1 MRKIYGALKFSF
13 QLIYRSSKFQIL
25 LFFFFRIISDLT
37 ILASVYL
44 FKDILNSLVSFID
57 LKNLFFESVLPYILV
72 LVISQLSLTIMSIC
86 YESIVQ
92 KADREYSCNIMK
104 ILSESPISYL
114 DTSSGRDTVA
124 EVKFLK
130 SMVINLPNQL
140 FHAITSVV
148 TFIISMR
155 ELIGFNYNV
164 IALFMIFTIPGIICR
179 FYFQNKEDQFRI
191 KKSADT
197 RKFSYYRW
205 VLTDSLPAKDV
216 RMYNLADDIKE
227 RYNEEKSYY
236 IKDSF
241 CLDRNKSFFSFIAE
255 LFIILSE
262 IIFTY
267 FVVGQALDGNI
278 LIGDVA
284 LYIGLI
290 GSASASFQN
299 LAGSFLH
306 GIVNSSKNI
315 QKAICFF
322 TTSKG
327 SDESIK
333 RSIEGFSSIVFDNV
347 YFKYPLSDK
356 YVLSGIS
363 FTLNKGDRL
372 SIIGVNGSGKS
383 TIIKLMLGFYQ
394 VDSGRILINGY
405 SLYDYDIVDVRR
417 MFSVLFQAFVQYPL
431 SLKDNIVLGDYEKHD
446 NDVEIINAMK
456 KSGIYSEIMPKVNND
471 INRSMTRRFDD
482 YGIEL
487 SKGQWQKLALART
500 YFKNA
505 PIIILDEP
513 SASLDAK
520 AEDDIFENFKNIS
533 SSKTG
538 IMISHRISSSK
549 IANKIIVINDGKVVE
564 QGTHSTLLALNGLYA
579 KLYNLQKEKYMLK
592 NEQ

>member
-1 MRKIYGALKFSF
+1 MRKIYDALKFSF

-25 LFFFFRIISDLT
+25 LFFFFRLISDLT

-44 FKDILNSLVSFID
+44 FRDILNSLVSFIN
-57 LKNLFFESVLPYILV
+57 LKNLFFESILPYILV
-72 LVISQLSLTIMSIC
+72 LVVSQLSLTIMSIC

-104 ILSESPISYL
+104 TLSESPISYL

-130 SMVINLPNQL
+130 SIVINLPNQL
-140 FHAITSVV
+140 LHAITSIV

-155 ELIGFNYNV
+155 ELIGFNYIV

-205 VLTDSLPAKDV
+205 ILTDSLPAKDV

-236 IKDSF
+236 LKDSF
-241 CLDRNKSFFSFIAE
+241 CLDRNKAFFSFIAE
-255 LFIILSE
+255 LFIIFSD

-322 TTSKG
+322 TTSKC
-327 SDESIK
+327 SDKPIK
-333 RSIEGFSSIVFDNV
+333 RSLGSFSSIVFDNV
-347 YFKYPLSDK
+347 YFKYPLSDN

-363 FTLNKGDRL
+363 FTLNKGDKL

-417 MFSVLFQAFVQYPL
+417 MFSVLFQSFVQYPL

-446 NDVEIINAMK
+446 NDVEIINVMK

-471 INRSMTRRFDD
+471 INRYMTRRFDD

-533 SSKTG
+533 SNKTG

-564 QGTHSTLLALNGLYA
+564 QGTHNTLLALNGLYT